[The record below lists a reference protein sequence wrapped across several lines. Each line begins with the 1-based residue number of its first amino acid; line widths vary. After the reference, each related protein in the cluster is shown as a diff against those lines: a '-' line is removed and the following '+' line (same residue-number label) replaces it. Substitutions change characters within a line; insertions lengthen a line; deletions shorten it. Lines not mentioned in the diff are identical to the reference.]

1 MTGRARAR
9 EVRGI
14 RVVDTFAEAFDMCA
28 ARVLITALSPD
39 WALTAARSMTGFAT
53 SVIGCK
59 VEAGIEG
66 EVASEDTP
74 DGRPGVNV
82 LVFAFDAERLA
93 ARLVERIG
101 QTVLTCVTT
110 ACFDGLP
117 DASDRV
123 MVGGLLR
130 HFGDRFQSSKR
141 LDGRRYWRIPV
152 MEGEFLVQEEF
163 GVRQG
168 IGGGNLLILGR
179 DEETALGA
187 AEAAVDA
194 IRPVP
199 GVVLPFP
206 GGIVRAG
213 SKVGAK
219 HYAKMVASTN
229 DAYCPTLRGR
239 SEVETAL
246 PDDAHSVLE
255 IVVDGLDRK
264 AIERALRVGI
274 DAACRPGVVEISA
287 GNYGGKLGRHRFD
300 LHRLLPGA

>member
-1 MTGRARAR
+1 
-9 EVRGI
+9 
-14 RVVDTFAEAFDMCA
+14 
-28 ARVLITALSPD
+28 
-39 WALTAARSMTGFAT
+39 
-53 SVIGCK
+53 
-59 VEAGIEG
+59 
-66 EVASEDTP
+66 
-74 DGRPGVNV
+74 
-82 LVFAFDAERLA
+82 
-93 ARLVERIG
+93 
-101 QTVLTCVTT
+101 
-110 ACFDGLP
+110 
-117 DASDRV
+117 
-123 MVGGLLR
+123 
-130 HFGDRFQSSKR
+130 
-141 LDGRRYWRIPV
+141 

-239 SEVETAL
+239 VETQLVDGAT
-246 PDDAHSVLE
+246 AVLE
-255 IVVDGLDRK
+255 IVIDGISESAVGAAMAAALQAAAGEGVL
-264 AIERALRVGI
+264 AIG
-274 DAACRPGVVEISA
+274 A
-287 GNYGGKLGRHRFD
+287 GNYGGKLGKFHFK
-300 LHRLLPGA
+300 LHELGVTA